1 MVKNQAEPISHKDK
15 ADGQS
20 VKDNAV
26 YRITAMCCMGILFLM
41 FIFIILRIVIKNV
54 VYEKMGIYNP
64 VVAFFLEGDNDVSV
78 GDDGSGS
85 ITIDWAERYPF
96 AEEDK
101 YVNAVKNKSLMERYT
116 SFINKAESQAQWYAT
131 DGLPMQTKLTELAA
145 GYESLIGWKVQEE
158 DYDAVITL
166 RNGYLTCISPERG
179 ESVISE
185 ITDSVTGFRDFLA
198 ERNINLM
205 YVMVPFLID
214 TVDKELPL
222 GITDATNDNADRLL
236 ESLKKNNVDYLDLRA
251 CEKEDGISHYDMF
264 YKTDHHWNA
273 RAAIWGSGR
282 VAGKLSE
289 LYGYEYTPELFDIS
303 NYTSRI
309 YEKTFLGS
317 YGRRVTLSKAS
328 PEDFEIMY
336 PDNGMTYHLVMPEK
350 QLDVTGTFDEV
361 FIDYDK
367 LKITDYYE
375 MDAYS
380 AYITVRR
387 YVAII
392 ENENAA
398 NPDKKIL
405 ILRDSF
411 GNNFAPYFAQQ
422 YGTVELIDVADF
434 TGSIKSY
441 IEKSKPDTVLLLYNP
456 TMIEPIDW
464 SSYTSSKFD
473 FR

>member
-1 MVKNQAEPISHKDK
+1 MGK
-15 ADGQS
+15 G
-20 VKDNAV
+20 
-26 YRITAMCCMGILFLM
+26 YRITAMCCVGVLFVMLLFIL
-41 FIFIILRIVIKNV
+41 LRIVIKNV
-54 VYEKMGIYNP
+54 VYEKFGIYNP
-64 VVAFFLEGDNDVSV
+64 VVAFFLEGDNDVDV
-78 GDDGSGS
+78 ADGTSGS
-85 ITIDWAERYPF
+85 ITIDWASIYPY
-96 AEEDK
+96 AKEDL
-101 YVNAVKNKSLMERYT
+101 YVNISKNQSLLEKYNGLVSEVK
-116 SFINKAESQAQWYAT
+116 SQAEWYAT

-145 GYESLIGWKVQEE
+145 GYESLIGWQVQEE

-166 RNGYLTCISPERG
+166 RNGYLTCISPVRSDE
-179 ESVISE
+179 VISE
-185 ITDSVTGFRDFLA
+185 ITDSTAGFRDFLA

-214 TVDKELPL
+214 TVDTELPL

-236 ESLKKNNVDYLDLRA
+236 ESFGKSGIDYLDLRA
-251 CEKEDGISHYDMF
+251 CEKEDGLSHYDMF
-264 YKTDHHWNA
+264 YRTDHHWNA

-282 VAGKLSE
+282 VAEKLSE
-289 LYGYEYTPELFDIS
+289 LYGYKYTPELFDIN
-303 NYTSRI
+303 NYTSKI

-336 PDNGMTYHLVMPEK
+336 PNNGMTFHLVMPEK

-380 AYITVRR
+380 AYITLRR
-387 YVAII
+387 YVAVI

-422 YGTVELIDVADF
+422 YGTVELVDVADF

-441 IEKSKPDTVLLLYNP
+441 IEESKPDTVLLLYNP

>member
-1 MVKNQAEPISHKDK
+1 MGK
-15 ADGQS
+15 G
-20 VKDNAV
+20 
-26 YRITAMCCMGILFLM
+26 YRITAMCCVGILFLM
-41 FIFIILRIVIKNV
+41 LIFILIRIVIKNV
-54 VYEKMGIYNP
+54 VYEKLGIYNP
-64 VVAFFLEGDNDVSV
+64 VVAFFLEDDNDVDT
-78 GDDGSGS
+78 GDDTSGS
-85 ITIDWAERYPF
+85 ITIDWAGIYPY
-96 AEEDK
+96 AQEDI
-101 YVNAVKNKSLMERYT
+101 YVNISKNKSLLEKYNGLV
-116 SFINKAESQAQWYAT
+116 SKVKAQVEWYAT
-131 DGLPMQTKLTELAA
+131 EGLPVQTKLTELAA
-145 GYESLIGWKVQEE
+145 GYEAIIGWQVQEE

-166 RNGYLTCISPERG
+166 KNGYLTCISPER
-179 ESVISE
+179 SDAVISE
-185 ITDSVTGFRDFLA
+185 ITDSTAGFRDFLA

-214 TVDKELPL
+214 TDDTELPL

-236 ESLKKNNVDYLDLRA
+236 ESFEKSGIDYIDLRA
-251 CEKEDGISHYDMF
+251 CEKEDGLSHYDMF
-264 YKTDHHWNA
+264 YRTDHHWNA

-282 VAGKLSE
+282 VAEKLSE
-289 LYGYEYTPELFDIS
+289 FYGYEYTPELFDIN
-303 NYTSRI
+303 NYTSKI

-336 PDNGMTYHLVMPEK
+336 PNNGMTFHLVMPEK

-380 AYITVRR
+380 AYVTLRR
-387 YVAII
+387 YVAVI

-411 GNNFAPYFAQQ
+411 GNIFAPYFAQQ
-422 YGTVELIDVADF
+422 YGTVELVDVADF

-441 IEKSKPDTVLLLYNP
+441 IEESKPDTVLLLYNP

>member
-1 MVKNQAEPISHKDK
+1 MGK
-15 ADGQS
+15 G
-20 VKDNAV
+20 
-26 YRITAMCCMGILFLM
+26 YRITAMCCVGVLFVMLVFIL
-41 FIFIILRIVIKNV
+41 LRIVIKNV
-54 VYEKMGIYNP
+54 VYERFGIYNS
-64 VVAFFLEGDNDVSV
+64 VVAFFLEGDNDVDV
-78 GDDGSGS
+78 GDDTSGS
-85 ITIDWAERYPF
+85 ITIDWASIYPY
-96 AEEDK
+96 AKEDL
-101 YVNAVKNKSLMERYT
+101 YVNISKNQSLLEKYNGLVSKVK
-116 SFINKAESQAQWYAT
+116 SQAEWYAT

-145 GYESLIGWKVQEE
+145 GYESLIGWQVQEE

-166 RNGYLTCISPERG
+166 RNGYLTCISPVR
-179 ESVISE
+179 SDAVISE
-185 ITDSVTGFRDFLA
+185 ITDSTAGFRDFLA

-214 TVDKELPL
+214 TVDTELPL

-236 ESLKKNNVDYLDLRA
+236 ESFEKSGIDYLDLRA
-251 CEKEDGISHYDMF
+251 CEKEDGLSHYDMF
-264 YKTDHHWNA
+264 YRTDHHWNA

-282 VAGKLSE
+282 VAEKLSE
-289 LYGYEYTPELFDIS
+289 LYGYEYMPELFDIN
-303 NYTSRI
+303 NYTSKI

-336 PDNGMTYHLVMPEK
+336 PNNGMTFHLVMPEK

-380 AYITVRR
+380 AYITLRR
-387 YVAII
+387 YVAVI
-392 ENENAA
+392 ENESAA

-441 IEKSKPDTVLLLYNP
+441 IEESKPDTVLLLYNP

>member
-1 MVKNQAEPISHKDK
+1 MGK
-15 ADGQS
+15 G
-20 VKDNAV
+20 
-26 YRITAMCCMGILFLM
+26 YRITAMCCVGILFLM
-41 FIFIILRIVIKNV
+41 LIFILIRIVIKNV
-54 VYEKMGIYNP
+54 VYEKLGIYNP
-64 VVAFFLEGDNDVSV
+64 VVAFFLEDDNDVDT
-78 GDDGSGS
+78 GDDTSGS
-85 ITIDWAERYPF
+85 ITIDWADIYPY
-96 AEEDK
+96 AQEDM
-101 YVNAVKNKSLMERYT
+101 YVNISKNKSLLEKYNGLV
-116 SFINKAESQAQWYAT
+116 SKVKAQVEWYAT
-131 DGLPMQTKLTELAA
+131 EGLPVQTKLTELAA
-145 GYESLIGWKVQEE
+145 GYEAIIGWQVQEE

-166 RNGYLTCISPERG
+166 KNGYLTCISPER
-179 ESVISE
+179 SDAVISE
-185 ITDSVTGFRDFLA
+185 ITDSTAGFRDFLE

-214 TVDKELPL
+214 TADTELPL

-236 ESLKKNNVDYLDLRA
+236 ESFEKSGIDYIDLRA
-251 CEKEDGISHYDMF
+251 CEKEDGLSHYDMF
-264 YKTDHHWNA
+264 YRTDHHWNA

-282 VAGKLSE
+282 VAEKLSE
-289 LYGYEYTPELFDIS
+289 FYGYEYTPELFDIN
-303 NYTSRI
+303 NYTSKI

-336 PDNGMTYHLVMPEK
+336 PNNGMTFHLVMPEK

-380 AYITVRR
+380 AYVTIRR
-387 YVAII
+387 YVAVI

-411 GNNFAPYFAQQ
+411 GNIFAPYFAQQ
-422 YGTVELIDVADF
+422 YGTVELVDVADF

-441 IEKSKPDTVLLLYNP
+441 IEESKPDTVLLLYNP

>member
-1 MVKNQAEPISHKDK
+1 MGK
-15 ADGQS
+15 G
-20 VKDNAV
+20 
-26 YRITAMCCMGILFLM
+26 YRITAMCCAGILFVML
-41 FIFIILRIVIKNV
+41 IFIMIRIVIKNV
-54 VYEKMGIYNP
+54 VYEKLGIYNP
-64 VVAFFLEGDNDVSV
+64 VVAFFLEDDNDVDT
-78 GDDGSGS
+78 GDDTSGS
-85 ITIDWAERYPF
+85 ITIDWVDIYPY
-96 AEEDK
+96 AQEDM
-101 YVNAVKNKSLMERYT
+101 YVNISKNKSLLEKYNGLV
-116 SFINKAESQAQWYAT
+116 SKVKAQVEWYAT
-131 DGLPMQTKLTELAA
+131 DGLPVQTKLTELAA
-145 GYESLIGWKVQEE
+145 GYEAIIGWQVQEE

-166 RNGYLTCISPERG
+166 KNGYLTCISPER
-179 ESVISE
+179 SDAVISE
-185 ITDSVTGFRDFLA
+185 ITDSTAGFRDFLE

-214 TVDKELPL
+214 TADTELPL

-236 ESLKKNNVDYLDLRA
+236 ESFEKSGIDYIDLRA
-251 CEKEDGISHYDMF
+251 CEKEDGLSHYDMF
-264 YKTDHHWNA
+264 YRTDHHWNA

-282 VAGKLSE
+282 VAEKLSE
-289 LYGYEYTPELFDIS
+289 FYGYEYTPELFDIN
-303 NYTSRI
+303 NYTSKI

-336 PDNGMTYHLVMPEK
+336 PDNGMTFHLVMPEK

-380 AYITVRR
+380 AYVTLRR
-387 YVAII
+387 YVAVI

-411 GNNFAPYFAQQ
+411 GNIFAPYFAQQ
-422 YGTVELIDVADF
+422 YGTVELVDVADF

-441 IEKSKPDTVLLLYNP
+441 IEESKPDTVLLLYNP

>member
-1 MVKNQAEPISHKDK
+1 
-15 ADGQS
+15 
-20 VKDNAV
+20 
-26 YRITAMCCMGILFLM
+26 MGILFVM
-41 FIFIILRIVIKNV
+41 FIFILARLVVKNV
-54 VYEKMGIYNP
+54 VYEKFGIYNA
-64 VVAFFLEGDNDVSV
+64 VVAFFLDGDNDVT
-78 GDDGSGS
+78 GDDDGSGS
-85 ITIDWAERYPF
+85 IKIDWAGIYPY
-96 AEEDK
+96 AKEDM
-101 YVNAVKNKSLMERYT
+101 YVNISKNMSPLEKYT
-116 SFINKAESQAQWYAT
+116 SLVSKVKAQAEWYAT

-145 GYESLIGWKVQEE
+145 GYEGLIGWKVQEE

-166 RNGYLTCISPERG
+166 RNGYLTCISPVRDD
-179 ESVISE
+179 SVIGE
-185 ITDSVTGFRDFLA
+185 ITDSIMGFKDFLD

-205 YVMVPFLID
+205 YVMVPFLVD
-214 TVDKELPL
+214 TVDSELPL
-222 GITDATNDNADRLL
+222 GITDASNDNADRLI
-236 ESLKKNNVDYLDLRA
+236 ESLEKNGVDNLDLRE

-264 YKTDHHWNA
+264 YRTDHHWNA
-273 RAAIWGSGR
+273 RAAVWASGR
-282 VAGKLSE
+282 VARRLSE
-289 LYGYEYTPELFDIS
+289 LYGYEYTPELFDIN
-303 NYTSRI
+303 NYTSKI
-309 YEKTFLGS
+309 YEKVFLGS

-328 PEDFEIMY
+328 PEDFEILY
-336 PDNGMTYHLVMPEK
+336 PNNDMTYHLVMPERRI
-350 QLDVTGTFDEV
+350 DATGTFDEV

-380 AYITVRR
+380 AYVTLRS
-387 YVAII
+387 YVAVI

-422 YGTVELIDVADF
+422 YGTVELVDVADF

-441 IEKSKPDTVLLLYNP
+441 IEESKPDTVLLLYNP

>member
-1 MVKNQAEPISHKDK
+1 MEKNT
-15 ADGQS
+15 
-20 VKDNAV
+20 DNGRTEQGMGKG
-26 YRITAMCCMGILFLM
+26 YRITAMCCVGVLFVM
-41 FIFIILRIVIKNV
+41 FIFILLRLVVKNV
-54 VYEKMGIYNP
+54 VYEKFGIYNS
-64 VVAFFLEGDNDVSV
+64 VVAFFLEGDNDVQES
-78 GDDGSGS
+78 DDASGS
-85 ITIDWAERYPF
+85 ITIDWASIYPY
-96 AEEDK
+96 AEEDLYTNISRDKSILEK
-101 YVNAVKNKSLMERYT
+101 YTELVSKVKAQ
-116 SFINKAESQAQWYAT
+116 AEWYAT
-131 DGLPMQTKLTELAA
+131 DGLPIQTKLTELAA
-145 GYESLIGWKVQEE
+145 VYERIIGWQVQEE

-166 RNGYLTCISPERG
+166 RNGYLTCISPER
-179 ESVISE
+179 SDAVISE
-185 ITDSVTGFRDFLA
+185 ITDSTVRFRDFLA

-205 YVMVPFLID
+205 YVMVPFLVD
-214 TVDKELPL
+214 TVDSELPL
-222 GITDATNDNADRLL
+222 GITDATNDNADRLI
-236 ESLKKNNVDYLDLRA
+236 ESLDKNNVDYIDLRA

-264 YKTDHHWNA
+264 YRTDHHWNA

-282 VAGKLSE
+282 VAQKLSE
-289 LYGYEYTPELFDIS
+289 LYGYEYTPELFDID

-309 YEKTFLGS
+309 YEKVFLGS

-336 PDNGMTYHLVMPEK
+336 PNNGMTYHLVMPEK

-380 AYITVRR
+380 AYVTLRR
-387 YVAII
+387 YVAVI

-441 IEKSKPDTVLLLYNP
+441 IEESKPDTVLLLYNP

>member
-1 MVKNQAEPISHKDK
+1 MVKNQAEPISHNDK
-15 ADGQS
+15 ACGQS

-64 VVAFFLEGDNDVSV
+64 GVAFFLEGDNDVSV

-166 RNGYLTCISPERG
+166 RNGYLTCISPERD

-214 TVDKELPL
+214 TVDVRDEDIIADKLRL
-222 GITDATNDNADRLL
+222 TQVLLNILSNGIKFNKIGGIIGIRVKQ
-236 ESLKKNNVDYLDLRA
+236 LKSA
-251 CEKEDGISHYDMF
+251 P
-264 YKTDHHWNA
+264 T
-273 RAAIWGSGR
+273 
-282 VAGKLSE
+282 
-289 LYGYEYTPELFDIS
+289 GY
-303 NYTSRI
+303 
-309 YEKTFLGS
+309 GS
-317 YGRRVTLSKAS
+317 YQFIIRDTGIGMK
-328 PEDFEIMY
+328 PEFQEHIFESFSREETSTVSGIQGTGL
-336 PDNGMTYHLVMPEK
+336 GMAITKNIVDMMG
-350 QLDVTGTFDEV
+350 GT
-361 FIDYDK
+361 
-367 LKITDYYE
+367 
-375 MDAYS
+375 
-380 AYITVRR
+380 ITVKSEEGKGTTG
-387 YVAII
+387 VIKQS
-392 ENENAA
+392 E
-398 NPDKKIL
+398 KIC
-405 ILRDSF
+405 
-411 GNNFAPYFAQQ
+411 NC
-422 YGTVELIDVADF
+422 
-434 TGSIKSY
+434 
-441 IEKSKPDTVLLLYNP
+441 
-456 TMIEPIDW
+456 
-464 SSYTSSKFD
+464 TS
-473 FR
+473 